1 MFGDLVRVELFV
13 GPITSFNPLF
23 ANFKLGKRLWEG
35 KKDNIRMSIWVSG
48 ISLTLPVTT
57 VFSGHSDKS
66 IENETKVHCVSKT
79 DCLVSRVSAVLP
91 DPCLACNGPAES
103 RWQTWERHIIQR
115 AGWLR
120 RLRQGARK
128 GRVDGCIMPGD
139 SRMRAACTRQ
149 LCQVIQG

>member
-13 GPITSFNPLF
+13 GPTTSFDPLF

-35 KKDNIRMSIWVSG
+35 KKDNIRMSIWVLG

-57 VFSGHSDKS
+57 VFSRHSDRS
-66 IENETKVHCVSKT
+66 IENETKVHCVST

-91 DPCLACNGPAES
+91 DPCLARNGPAES
-103 RWQTWERHIIQR
+103 TWQTWVCHIIQR

-120 RLRQGARK
+120 RLSQGARK
-128 GRVDGCIMPGD
+128 GQVDRCE
-139 SRMRAACTRQ
+139 R
-149 LCQVIQG
+149 LC